1 MKINRTWN
9 QYVVKQENKSLVF
22 NTIRQNSPISRAD
35 IAQQLGLNKSTVS
48 SLVSELIN
56 EELIGEVGPGES
68 SGGRRPVML
77 FFNNTAGYSIGI
89 DLGVNYILGV
99 LTDLQGNILEQ
110 EQVTFDNLTYE
121 EILVHL
127 NEVIQKLITMTSKSP
142 YGVIGIGVAVPG
154 IVNKEEKILLAPNL
168 NWRNISLKEE
178 LENQFNIP
186 VIIENEANAG
196 AYGEVQFGI
205 GKENKEIVYVSVG
218 VGIGVGLVL
227 NNQLYKGN
235 NGFSGEMGHMTIDAH
250 GAKCSCGSEG
260 CWELYASEK
269 ALLQLAKR
277 NKIYTTDPYDLLDHM
292 IQLAKNNDSVA
303 LEAFNEISKYLAIGI
318 NNIIN
323 SFNPEQ
329 VIIGNRMSAAKKW
342 IEKPLLDSI
351 NNQSLWFSQKD
362 LKIDFS
368 SLNTHSN
375 ALGMA
380 AFSSERFLK
389 VTISGNEVIRVK

>member
-1 MKINRTWN
+1 MKTNRTWN

-22 NTIRQNSPISRAD
+22 NTIRQDTPISRAE
-35 IAQQLGLNKSTVS
+35 IAQQVGLNKGTVS

-77 FFNNTAGYSIGI
+77 FFNKKAGYSIGI

-99 LTDLQGNILEQ
+99 LTDLQGNILKQ
-110 EQVTFDNLTYE
+110 KQIMFDNLTYE
-121 EILVHL
+121 EILAHL
-127 NEVIQKLITMTSKSP
+127 NEIIQKLITSAAQSP

-178 LENQFNIP
+178 LQNRFNIP

-269 ALLQLAKR
+269 ALIQLAKK
-277 NKIYTTDPYDLLDHM
+277 NNIHTSDPYDLLSHM
-292 IQLAKNNDSVA
+292 IQLAKNNDPVA

-318 NNIIN
+318 NNIVN

-329 VIIGNRMSAAKKW
+329 VIIGNRMSAAKQW
-342 IEKPLLDSI
+342 LEKPLLDSI
-351 NNQSLWFSQKD
+351 NNKSLWFSQKD
-362 LKIDFS
+362 LKVDFS
-368 SLNTHSN
+368 NLHTHSN

-380 AFSSERFLK
+380 AFSAEKFLE
-389 VTISGNEVIRVK
+389 VNFSGNEVMFIK